1 VFFRVVDPAAN
12 FAYVFFHFI
21 ISFLKVFDRRRDM
34 PTGGESLHLFP
45 LHGQS
50 EISLSFWRF
59 PPVSAAKRSWELPV
73 RQILDTLYFALTD
86 AEAGDL
92 GGDRWLRP

>member
-1 VFFRVVDPAAN
+1 
-12 FAYVFFHFI
+12 
-21 ISFLKVFDRRRDM
+21 M

-45 LHGQS
+45 SRGQS

-59 PPVSAAKRSWELPV
+59 TPVSAVKRSWELPV

-86 AEAGDL
+86 AEAIWAAMAPSLRKFL
-92 GGDRWLRP
+92 GAGP